1 MCFLLSKNP
10 LLLMIQSFLT
20 QYHESGDE
28 GTTEAK
34 SRVHLNKSEEGSLEE
49 VMPDHQD
56 LQSRSH
62 DIFFTTQPCA
72 RFLQGDQDVFIT

>member
-49 VMPDHQD
+49 VMPD
-56 LQSRSH
+56 SPS
-62 DIFFTTQPCA
+62 
-72 RFLQGDQDVFIT
+72 

>member
-1 MCFLLSKNP
+1 MLLALKKP
-10 LLLMIQSFLT
+10 FITDDTIILT

>member
-1 MCFLLSKNP
+1 MCFLLSKSPLSTDDTIVFNP
-10 LLLMIQSFLT
+10 VPG
-20 QYHESGDE
+20 SGDE
-28 GTTEAK
+28 RTTEAK

-56 LQSRSH
+56 LRSRNY

-72 RFLQGDQDVFIT
+72 GFLQGDQDVFIT